1 MELLQNINASLR
13 MLCSF
18 VFSAN
23 KKIMVA
29 IMRSTK
35 TNAMEAIMKKFMGIA
50 TAAVFGLGIFT
61 TSAKA
66 ETIVTTDVL
75 NVRENPTTE
84 SQVVGKLLDGY
95 KVNVL
100 HTENGWSK
108 VKLNSGKEAFISADY
123 TKDTYYVTA
132 NVLNVRAGAN
142 TDSEILGKLKKDDVI
157 ETTNQVQNDWIQFE
171 YNGQTA
177 YVHVPYL
184 TGKAP
189 VKVQPVVKA
198 EKVTNVQDTAK
209 VREAVKAQEAAE
221 AQAKTKAQEAAK
233 AREAVKAQE
242 AAEAQ
247 ATAKAGEVAKAQE
260 TAKAQEAAE
269 AQAAAKAQEVAK
281 AREAAKAQE
290 VAKAREAAKAQ
301 EAAEAQAAAKAQEAA
316 KAREAAE
323 AQAAKAQEAAEAREA
338 AKAQE
343 AAEAREAAK
352 AQEAAKAREA
362 AKAQK
367 PATQQPVAKETET
380 SAPSSSRELRVEAT
394 AYTADPLENGYKAG
408 DQVKS
413 AMGHNLTAN
422 PNMKLIAV
430 DPSVIPLGSKVWVEG
445 YGVAI
450 AGDTGGAI
458 KGNKIDVLM
467 PDKGTSSNWGRKTV
481 TVKVLN

>member
-1 MELLQNINASLR
+1 MELLQNINDPLR
-13 MLCSF
+13 NLCNF
-18 VFSAN
+18 MFSAN

-84 SQVVGKLLDGY
+84 SKVVGKLLDGY

-142 TDSEILGKLKKDDVI
+142 TDSEILGKLKQDDVI
-157 ETTNQVQNDWIQFE
+157 ETTHQVENDWIQFE
-171 YNGQTA
+171 YNGKTA

-189 VKVQPVVKA
+189 IKVQPVVKA
-198 EKVTNVQDTAK
+198 EKTTKVQDTAK
-209 VREAVKAQEAAE
+209 VREAAETQAKAKAQEATKAREAAE
-221 AQAKTKAQEAAK
+221 AQAEAKAVEAAK
-233 AREAVKAQE
+233 AREAAKAQAE
-242 AAEAQ
+242 AKAQAAAEAQ
-247 ATAKAGEVAKAQE
+247 AAAKTEEAAKAREAAKAQ
-260 TAKAQEAAE
+260 AAAE
-269 AQAAAKAQEVAK
+269 AQAAAKAEEAAK
-281 AREAAKAQE
+281 AREAAKAQAAAE
-290 VAKAREAAKAQ
+290 AREAAKT
-301 EAAEAQAAAKAQEAA
+301 
-316 KAREAAE
+316 
-323 AQAAKAQEAAEAREA
+323 QEAAEAREA

-343 AAEAREAAK
+343 AT
-352 AQEAAKAREA
+352 KAREA

-367 PATQQPVAKETET
+367 PATQQPIAKETET
-380 SAPSSSRELRVEAT
+380 SAPSSSRELRVVAT

-413 AMGHNLTAN
+413 ALGHNLTAN

>member
-1 MELLQNINASLR
+1 MELLQNINDPLR
-13 MLCSF
+13 KLCNF
-18 VFSAN
+18 MFFAN

-66 ETIVTTDVL
+66 ETFVTTDVL

-84 SQVVGKLLDGY
+84 SKVVGKLLDGY

-142 TDSEILGKLKKDDVI
+142 TDSEILGKLKQDDVI
-157 ETTNQVQNDWIQFE
+157 ETTHQVENDWIQFE
-171 YNGQTA
+171 YNGKTA

-189 VKVQPVVKA
+189 VKVQPAVKV
-198 EKVTNVQDTAK
+198 EKTTKVQDTAK
-209 VREAVKAQEAAE
+209 TVAA
-221 AQAKTKAQEAAK
+221 TK
-233 AREAVKAQE
+233 AREV
-242 AAEAQ
+242 AETQ
-247 ATAKAGEVAKAQE
+247 AKAQAA
-260 TAKAQEAAE
+260 TKAREAAE
-269 AQAAAKAQEVAK
+269 AQAAAKAEEAAK
-281 AREAAKAQE
+281 AREAAKAGAEAKAQAAAEAQAEAKAQE
-290 VAKAREAAKAQ
+290 AAKAREAAKAQ

-316 KAREAAE
+316 KAREAA
-323 AQAAKAQEAAEAREA
+323 KAQEAAEAQA
-338 AKAQE
+338 
-343 AAEAREAAK
+343 AAK

-362 AKAQK
+362 AKAQQ
-367 PATQQPVAKETET
+367 PATQQPVVKETET
-380 SAPSSSRELRVEAT
+380 SAPSSSRELRVVAT

-413 AMGHNLTAN
+413 ALGHNLTAN

>member
-1 MELLQNINASLR
+1 M
-13 MLCSF
+13 F
-18 VFSAN
+18 FAN

-66 ETIVTTDVL
+66 ETFVTTDVL

-84 SQVVGKLLDGY
+84 SKVVGKLLDGY

-142 TDSEILGKLKKDDVI
+142 TDSEILGKLKQDDVI
-157 ETTNQVQNDWIQFE
+157 ETTHQVENDWIQFE
-171 YNGQTA
+171 YNGKTA

-189 VKVQPVVKA
+189 VKVQPAVKV
-198 EKVTNVQDTAK
+198 EKTMKVQDTAK
-209 VREAVKAQEAAE
+209 TVAE
-221 AQAKTKAQEAAK
+221 TK
-233 AREAVKAQE
+233 AREV
-242 AAEAQ
+242 AETQ
-247 ATAKAGEVAKAQE
+247 AKAQ
-260 TAKAQEAAE
+260 AAT
-269 AQAAAKAQEVAK
+269 
-281 AREAAKAQE
+281 
-290 VAKAREAAKAQ
+290 
-301 EAAEAQAAAKAQEAA
+301 

-323 AQAAKAQEAAEAREA
+323 AQA
-338 AKAQE
+338 
-343 AAEAREAAK
+343 AAK

-380 SAPSSSRELRVEAT
+380 SAPSSSRELRVVAT

-413 AMGHNLTAN
+413 ALGHNLTAN

>member
-1 MELLQNINASLR
+1 MELLQNINDPLR
-13 MLCSF
+13 KLCNF
-18 VFSAN
+18 MFFAN

-84 SQVVGKLLDGY
+84 SKVVGKLLDGY

-142 TDSEILGKLKKDDVI
+142 TDSEILGKLKQDDVI
-157 ETTNQVQNDWIQFE
+157 ETTHQVENDWIQFE
-171 YNGQTA
+171 YNGKTA

-189 VKVQPVVKA
+189 VKVQPAVKV
-198 EKVTNVQDTAK
+198 EKTTKVQDTAK
-209 VREAVKAQEAAE
+209 TVAATKAREVAETQAKAQEATKAREAAE
-221 AQAKTKAQEAAK
+221 AQAEAKAQEAAK
-233 AREAVKAQE
+233 AREA
-242 AAEAQ
+242 
-247 ATAKAGEVAKAQE
+247 AKAQ
-260 TAKAQEAAE
+260 AAAE
-269 AQAAAKAQEVAK
+269 AQAAAKAQAE
-281 AREAAKAQE
+281 
-290 VAKAREAAKAQ
+290 AKAREAAKAQ
-301 EAAEAQAAAKAQEAA
+301 EAAEAQAEAKAEEAA
-316 KAREAAE
+316 K
-323 AQAAKAQEAAEAREA
+323 AREA

-343 AAEAREAAK
+343 AAEAQAAAK

-380 SAPSSSRELRVEAT
+380 SAPSSSRELRVVAT

>member
-1 MELLQNINASLR
+1 MELLQNINDPLR

-142 TDSEILGKLKKDDVI
+142 TDSEIIGKLKQDDVI
-157 ETTNQVQNDWIQFE
+157 ETTHQVQNDWIQFE
-171 YNGQTA
+171 YNGKTA

-189 VKVQPVVKA
+189 VKVQPAVKV
-198 EKVTNVQDTAK
+198 EKTTKVQDTAK
-209 VREAVKAQEAAE
+209 AVEATKAREVAETQAKAKAQEATKAREAAE
-221 AQAKTKAQEAAK
+221 AQAEAKAQEATK
-233 AREAVKAQE
+233 AREAAKAQAE
-242 AAEAQ
+242 AKAQAAAEAQ
-247 ATAKAGEVAKAQE
+247 AEAKAGEA
-260 TAKAQEAAE
+260 
-269 AQAAAKAQEVAK
+269 AK
-281 AREAAKAQE
+281 AREAAKA
-290 VAKAREAAKAQ
+290 EA
-301 EAAEAQAAAKAQEAA
+301 AAEAQAAAKAQEAA
-316 KAREAAE
+316 KARE
-323 AQAAKAQEAAEAREA
+323 AAKAQEAAEAREA

-352 AQEAAKAREA
+352 AQEAAKARET

-380 SAPSSSRELRVEAT
+380 SAPSSSRELRVVAT
-394 AYTADPLENGYKAG
+394 AYTADPIENGYKAG

-413 AMGHNLTAN
+413 ALGHNLTAN

>member
-142 TDSEILGKLKKDDVI
+142 TDSAILGKLKKDDVI
-157 ETTNQVQNDWIQFE
+157 ETTHQVQNDWIQFE

-177 YVHVPYL
+177 YVHIPYL

-198 EKVTNVQDTAK
+198 EKVTNVQDTA
-209 VREAVKAQEAAE
+209 AV
-221 AQAKTKAQEAAK
+221 
-233 AREAVKAQE
+233 
-242 AAEAQ
+242 
-247 ATAKAGEVAKAQE
+247 KAGEVAE
-260 TAKAQEAAE
+260 TQAKAKAQEATKAREVAE
-269 AQAAAKAQEVAK
+269 TQAKAKAQEATK
-281 AREAAKAQE
+281 AREAAETQ
-290 VAKAREAAKAQ
+290 
-301 EAAEAQAAAKAQEAA
+301 AEAKAQEAA
-316 KAREAAE
+316 KAREAAKAQE
-323 AQAAKAQEAAEAREA
+323 ATEAAKAQAEAKAQEAAKAREA
-338 AKAQE
+338 AKAQAAAEAQAEAKAQEAAKAREAAKAQAEAKAQE

-380 SAPSSSRELRVEAT
+380 SAPSSSRELRVQAT

>member
-142 TDSEILGKLKKDDVI
+142 TDSAILGKLKKDDVI
-157 ETTNQVQNDWIQFE
+157 ETTHQVQNDWIQFE

-177 YVHVPYL
+177 YVHIPYL

-209 VREAVKAQEAAE
+209 VREAVKA
-221 AQAKTKAQEAAK
+221 
-233 AREAVKAQE
+233 
-242 AAEAQ
+242 
-247 ATAKAGEVAKAQE
+247 GEVAE
-260 TAKAQEAAE
+260 TQAKAKAQEAT
-269 AQAAAKAQEVAK
+269 K
-281 AREAAKAQE
+281 AREAAETQAEAKAQE
-290 VAKAREAAKAQ
+290 AAKAREAAKAQ
-301 EAAEAQAAAKAQEAA
+301 EATEAAKAQAEAKAQEAAKAREAAKAQAEAEAQAEAKAQEAAKAREAAKAQEAA
-316 KAREAAE
+316 KAREAAKAE
-323 AQAAKAQEAAEAREA
+323 EAAKAREA
-338 AKAQE
+338 AKAEE

-380 SAPSSSRELRVEAT
+380 SAPSSSRELRVQAT

-481 TVKVLN
+481 TVKILN

>member
-1 MELLQNINASLR
+1 
-13 MLCSF
+13 
-18 VFSAN
+18 
-23 KKIMVA
+23 
-29 IMRSTK
+29 
-35 TNAMEAIMKKFMGIA
+35 MKKFMGIA

-84 SQVVGKLLDGY
+84 SKVVGKLLDGY

-108 VKLNSGKEAFISADY
+108 VQLNSGKEAFISADY

-157 ETTNQVQNDWIQFE
+157 ETTHQVQNDWIQFE
-171 YNGQTA
+171 YNGKTA

-189 VKVQPVVKA
+189 VKVQPVAKV
-198 EKVTNVQDTAK
+198 EKTTTVQDTAK
-209 VREAVKAQEAAE
+209 VREAAKAQEVAKTQAKAQEATKAREAAE
-221 AQAKTKAQEAAK
+221 AQAEVKAQEAAK
-233 AREAVKAQE
+233 AREAAKAQAEAKAQADAEAQAETKAQE
-242 AAEAQ
+242 A
-247 ATAKAGEVAKAQE
+247 
-260 TAKAQEAAE
+260 
-269 AQAAAKAQEVAK
+269 
-281 AREAAKAQE
+281 
-290 VAKAREAAKAQ
+290 AKAREAAKAQ

-316 KAREAAE
+316 KAQAE
-323 AQAAKAQEAAEAREA
+323 AKAQADAEAREA

-343 AAEAREAAK
+343 AAAEARKAAK
-352 AQEAAKAREA
+352 AQEAADREA
-362 AKAQK
+362 ANKVQK
-367 PATQQPVAKETET
+367 PATQQPVAKETEKNT
-380 SAPSSSRELRVEAT
+380 QSSSREFQVVAT

-413 AMGHNLTAN
+413 ALGHNLTAN

-467 PDKGTSSNWGRKTV
+467 PDKGTSSSWGRKTV

>member
-1 MELLQNINASLR
+1 MELLQNINAPLR
-13 MLCSF
+13 KLCNF
-18 VFSAN
+18 MFFTN

-84 SQVVGKLLDGY
+84 SKVVGKLLDGY

-142 TDSEILGKLKKDDVI
+142 TDSEILGKLKQDDVI
-157 ETTNQVQNDWIQFE
+157 ETTHEVQNDWIQFE
-171 YNGQTA
+171 YNGKTA

-189 VKVQPVVKA
+189 VKVQPAVKV
-198 EKVTNVQDTAK
+198 EKAIKVQDTAK
-209 VREAVKAQEAAE
+209 VREAVKAGEVAETQAKAKAEEATKAREVAE
-221 AQAKTKAQEAAK
+221 AQAEVKAREEAKAQADAEAQAEAKAEEAAK
-233 AREAVKAQE
+233 AREE
-242 AAEAQ
+242 A
-247 ATAKAGEVAKAQE
+247 K
-260 TAKAQEAAE
+260 
-269 AQAAAKAQEVAK
+269 AQAAAEF
-281 AREAAKAQE
+281 
-290 VAKAREAAKAQ
+290 
-301 EAAEAQAAAKAQEAA
+301 QAAAKAQEAA
-316 KAREAAE
+316 KAREAAK
-323 AQAAKAQEAAEAREA
+323 AQADAEAREA

-343 AAEAREAAK
+343 AAEARETAK
-352 AQEAAKAREA
+352 AQEA

-367 PATQQPVAKETET
+367 PATQKPVAKETET
-380 SAPSSSRELRVEAT
+380 STPSSSRELRVVAT

-413 AMGHNLTAN
+413 ALGHNLTAN

-481 TVKVLN
+481 TVKILN

>member
-142 TDSEILGKLKKDDVI
+142 TDSEILGKLKQDDVI
-157 ETTNQVQNDWIQFE
+157 ETTHEVQNDWIQFE
-171 YNGQTA
+171 YNGKTA

-189 VKVQPVVKA
+189 VKVQPAVKV
-198 EKVTNVQDTAK
+198 EKAIKVQDTAK
-209 VREAVKAQEAAE
+209 VREAVKAGEVAETQAKAKAQEATKAREAAE
-221 AQAKTKAQEAAK
+221 AQAEVKAQEAAK
-233 AREAVKAQE
+233 AREAAKAQAE
-242 AAEAQ
+242 TKAQADAEAQ
-247 ATAKAGEVAKAQE
+247 AE
-260 TAKAQEAAE
+260 AKAQEA
-269 AQAAAKAQEVAK
+269 
-281 AREAAKAQE
+281 
-290 VAKAREAAKAQ
+290 AKAREAAKAQ

-316 KAREAAE
+316 KAREAAK
-323 AQAAKAQEAAEAREA
+323 AQADAEAREA

-343 AAEAREAAK
+343 AAAEARKEAK

-413 AMGHNLTAN
+413 ALGHNLTAN

>member
-290 VAKAREAAKAQ
+290 
-301 EAAEAQAAAKAQEAA
+301 AAEAQAAAKAQEAA

>member
-1 MELLQNINASLR
+1 MELLQNINDPLR
-13 MLCSF
+13 KLCNF
-18 VFSAN
+18 MFFAN

-84 SQVVGKLLDGY
+84 SKVVGKLLDGY

-142 TDSEILGKLKKDDVI
+142 TDSEILGKLKQDDVI
-157 ETTNQVQNDWIQFE
+157 ETTHQVENGWIQFE
-171 YNGQTA
+171 YNGKTA

-189 VKVQPVVKA
+189 IKVQPVVKA
-198 EKVTNVQDTAK
+198 EKTTTVQDTAK
-209 VREAVKAQEAAE
+209 AVATTKAREVAETQAKAKAEEATKAREAAE
-221 AQAKTKAQEAAK
+221 AQAEAKAQEAAK
-233 AREAVKAQE
+233 AREA
-242 AAEAQ
+242 
-247 ATAKAGEVAKAQE
+247 AKAL
-260 TAKAQEAAE
+260 
-269 AQAAAKAQEVAK
+269 
-281 AREAAKAQE
+281 
-290 VAKAREAAKAQ
+290 

-316 KAREAAE
+316 KAREAA
-323 AQAAKAQEAAEAREA
+323 KAQEAAEAREA

-343 AAEAREAAK
+343 AAE

-380 SAPSSSRELRVEAT
+380 SAPSSSRELRVVAT

-413 AMGHNLTAN
+413 ALGHNLTAN

>member
-1 MELLQNINASLR
+1 M
-13 MLCSF
+13 F
-18 VFSAN
+18 FAN

-84 SQVVGKLLDGY
+84 SKVVGKLLDGY

-142 TDSEILGKLKKDDVI
+142 TDSEILGKLKQDDVI
-157 ETTNQVQNDWIQFE
+157 ETTHQVENDWIQFE
-171 YNGQTA
+171 YNGKTA

-189 VKVQPVVKA
+189 VKVQPAVKV
-198 EKVTNVQDTAK
+198 EKTTKVQDTAK
-209 VREAVKAQEAAE
+209 TVAATKAREVAETQAKAQEA
-221 AQAKTKAQEAAK
+221 TKA
-233 AREAVKAQE
+233 R
-242 AAEAQ
+242 
-247 ATAKAGEVAKAQE
+247 
-260 TAKAQEAAE
+260 EAAE
-269 AQAAAKAQEVAK
+269 AQAAAKAE
-281 AREAAKAQE
+281 EA
-290 VAKAREAAKAQ
+290 AKAREAAKAQ
-301 EAAEAQAAAKAQEAA
+301 EAAEAQAAAKAQ
-316 KAREAAE
+316 
-323 AQAAKAQEAAEAREA
+323 
-338 AKAQE
+338 
-343 AAEAREAAK
+343 
-352 AQEAAKAREA
+352 EA

-380 SAPSSSRELRVEAT
+380 SAPSSSRELRVVAT

>member
-1 MELLQNINASLR
+1 MELLQNINAPLR
-13 MLCSF
+13 KLCNF
-18 VFSAN
+18 MFFAN

-84 SQVVGKLLDGY
+84 SKVVGKLLDGY

-108 VKLNSGKEAFISADY
+108 VQLNSGKEAFISADY

-157 ETTNQVQNDWIQFE
+157 ETTHQVQNDWIQFE
-171 YNGQTA
+171 YNGKTA

-189 VKVQPVVKA
+189 VKVQPVVKV
-198 EKVTNVQDTAK
+198 EKTTNVQDTAK
-209 VREAVKAQEAAE
+209 VREAVKAQEVAE
-221 AQAKTKAQEAAK
+221 TQAK
-233 AREAVKAQE
+233 
-242 AAEAQ
+242 
-247 ATAKAGEVAKAQE
+247 
-260 TAKAQEAAE
+260 
-269 AQAAAKAQEVAK
+269 
-281 AREAAKAQE
+281 
-290 VAKAREAAKAQ
+290 
-301 EAAEAQAAAKAQEAA
+301 AKAQEAA
-316 KAREAAE
+316 KAQAE
-323 AQAAKAQEAAEAREA
+323 AKAQADAEAREA

-343 AAEAREAAK
+343 AAAEARKAAK
-352 AQEAAKAREA
+352 AQEAADREA
-362 AKAQK
+362 ANKVQK
-367 PATQQPVAKETET
+367 PATQQPVAKETEKNT
-380 SAPSSSRELRVEAT
+380 QSSSREFQVVAT

-413 AMGHNLTAN
+413 ALGHNLTAN

-467 PDKGTSSNWGRKTV
+467 PDKGTSSSWGRKTV

>member
-1 MELLQNINASLR
+1 MELLQNINAPLR
-13 MLCSF
+13 KLCNYMF
-18 VFSAN
+18 FAN

-84 SQVVGKLLDGY
+84 SKVVGKLLDGY

-100 HTENGWSK
+100 HTEKGWSK
-108 VKLNSGKEAFISADY
+108 VQLNSGKEAFISADY

-157 ETTNQVQNDWIQFE
+157 ETTHQVQNDWIQFE
-171 YNGQTA
+171 YNGKTA

-189 VKVQPVVKA
+189 VKVQPVVKV
-198 EKVTNVQDTAK
+198 EKTTNVQDTAK
-209 VREAVKAQEAAE
+209 VREAVKAQEVAETQAKAKAQEATKAREAAE
-221 AQAKTKAQEAAK
+221 AQAEVKAQEAAKAREAAKAQAEAKAQADAEAQAETKAQEAAK
-233 AREAVKAQE
+233 AREA
-242 AAEAQ
+242 
-247 ATAKAGEVAKAQE
+247 AKAQ
-260 TAKAQEAAE
+260 A
-269 AQAAAKAQEVAK
+269 
-281 AREAAKAQE
+281 
-290 VAKAREAAKAQ
+290 
-301 EAAEAQAAAKAQEAA
+301 AAEAQAAAKAQEAA
-316 KAREAAE
+316 KAQAE
-323 AQAAKAQEAAEAREA
+323 AKAQADAEAREA

-343 AAEAREAAK
+343 AAAEARKAAK
-352 AQEAAKAREA
+352 AQEAADREA
-362 AKAQK
+362 ANKVQK
-367 PATQQPVAKETET
+367 PATQQPVAKETEKNT
-380 SAPSSSRELRVEAT
+380 QSSSREFQVVAT

-413 AMGHNLTAN
+413 ALGHNLTAN

-467 PDKGTSSNWGRKTV
+467 PDKGTSSSWGRKTV

>member
-1 MELLQNINASLR
+1 
-13 MLCSF
+13 
-18 VFSAN
+18 
-23 KKIMVA
+23 
-29 IMRSTK
+29 
-35 TNAMEAIMKKFMGIA
+35 MKKFMGIA

-84 SQVVGKLLDGY
+84 SKVVGKLLDGY

-142 TDSEILGKLKKDDVI
+142 TDSEILGKLKQDDVI
-157 ETTNQVQNDWIQFE
+157 ETTHQVENGWIQFE
-171 YNGQTA
+171 YNGKTA

-189 VKVQPVVKA
+189 VKVQPVIKA
-198 EKVTNVQDTAK
+198 EKTTTVQDTAK
-209 VREAVKAQEAAE
+209 AVATTKAREVAETQAKAKAEEATKAREAAE
-221 AQAKTKAQEAAK
+221 AQAAAKAREAAKAQETAKAQAEAKAQAAAEAQAEAKAQEAAK
-233 AREAVKAQE
+233 AREA
-242 AAEAQ
+242 
-247 ATAKAGEVAKAQE
+247 AKAQ
-260 TAKAQEAAE
+260 A
-269 AQAAAKAQEVAK
+269 
-281 AREAAKAQE
+281 
-290 VAKAREAAKAQ
+290 
-301 EAAEAQAAAKAQEAA
+301 AAEAQAAAKAQEAA
-316 KAREAAE
+316 KAREAAK
-323 AQAAKAQEAAEAREA
+323 AQAAAEAREA
-338 AKAQE
+338 TK
-343 AAEAREAAK
+343 AREAAE

-380 SAPSSSRELRVEAT
+380 SAPSSSRELRVVAT

-413 AMGHNLTAN
+413 ALGHNLTAN

>member
-1 MELLQNINASLR
+1 MELLQNINDPLR

-142 TDSEILGKLKKDDVI
+142 TDSEILGKLKQDDVI
-157 ETTNQVQNDWIQFE
+157 ETTHQVQNDWIQFE
-171 YNGQTA
+171 YNGKTA

-189 VKVQPVVKA
+189 VKVQPAVKV
-198 EKVTNVQDTAK
+198 EKTTKVQDTAK
-209 VREAVKAQEAAE
+209 AVEATKAREVAETQAKAKAQEA
-221 AQAKTKAQEAAK
+221 TKA
-233 AREAVKAQE
+233 R
-242 AAEAQ
+242 
-247 ATAKAGEVAKAQE
+247 
-260 TAKAQEAAE
+260 EAAE
-269 AQAAAKAQEVAK
+269 AQAAAKDQEAAK
-281 AREAAKAQE
+281 AREAAKAVAEAKAQAAAEAQAEAKAQE
-290 VAKAREAAKAQ
+290 AAKAREAAKAQ

-316 KAREAAE
+316 KAREAA
-323 AQAAKAQEAAEAREA
+323 KAQEAAEAQA
-338 AKAQE
+338 
-343 AAEAREAAK
+343 AAK

-380 SAPSSSRELRVEAT
+380 SAPSSSRELQVVAT

>member
-1 MELLQNINASLR
+1 M
-13 MLCSF
+13 
-18 VFSAN
+18 FSAN

-84 SQVVGKLLDGY
+84 SKVVGKLLDGY

-142 TDSEILGKLKKDDVI
+142 TDSEILGKLKQDDVI
-157 ETTNQVQNDWIQFE
+157 ETTHQVENDWIQFE
-171 YNGQTA
+171 YNGKTA

-189 VKVQPVVKA
+189 IKVQPVVKA
-198 EKVTNVQDTAK
+198 EKTTKVQDTAK
-209 VREAVKAQEAAE
+209 VREAAETQAKAKAQEATKAREAAE
-221 AQAKTKAQEAAK
+221 AQAEAKAVEAAK
-233 AREAVKAQE
+233 AREAAKAQAE
-242 AAEAQ
+242 AKAQAAAEAQ
-247 ATAKAGEVAKAQE
+247 AAAKTEEAAKAREAAKAQ
-260 TAKAQEAAE
+260 AAAE
-269 AQAAAKAQEVAK
+269 AQAAAKAEDAAK
-281 AREAAKAQE
+281 AREAAKAQ
-290 VAKAREAAKAQ
+290 A
-301 EAAEAQAAAKAQEAA
+301 
-316 KAREAAE
+316 
-323 AQAAKAQEAAEAREA
+323 AAEAREA

-343 AAEAREAAK
+343 AAE
-352 AQEAAKAREA
+352 
-362 AKAQK
+362 AQK

-380 SAPSSSRELRVEAT
+380 SAPSSSRELRVVAT

-413 AMGHNLTAN
+413 ALGHNLTAN

>member
-1 MELLQNINASLR
+1 MELLQNINDPLR

-142 TDSEILGKLKKDDVI
+142 TDSEILGKLKQDDVI
-157 ETTNQVQNDWIQFE
+157 ETTHQVQNDWIQFE
-171 YNGQTA
+171 YNGKTA

-189 VKVQPVVKA
+189 VKVQPAVKV
-198 EKVTNVQDTAK
+198 EKTTKVQDTAK
-209 VREAVKAQEAAE
+209 AVEATKAREVAETQAKAKAQEA
-221 AQAKTKAQEAAK
+221 TKA
-233 AREAVKAQE
+233 R
-242 AAEAQ
+242 
-247 ATAKAGEVAKAQE
+247 
-260 TAKAQEAAE
+260 EAAE
-269 AQAAAKAQEVAK
+269 AQAAAKDQEAAK
-281 AREAAKAQE
+281 AREAAKAVASAKAQAAAEAQAEAKAQE
-290 VAKAREAAKAQ
+290 AAKAREAAKAQ

-316 KAREAAE
+316 KAREAA
-323 AQAAKAQEAAEAREA
+323 KAQEAAEAQA
-338 AKAQE
+338 
-343 AAEAREAAK
+343 AAK

-380 SAPSSSRELRVEAT
+380 SAPSSSRELQVVAT

>member
-1 MELLQNINASLR
+1 
-13 MLCSF
+13 
-18 VFSAN
+18 
-23 KKIMVA
+23 
-29 IMRSTK
+29 
-35 TNAMEAIMKKFMGIA
+35 MKKFMGIA

-84 SQVVGKLLDGY
+84 SKVVGKLLDGY

-108 VKLNSGKEAFISADY
+108 VQLNSGKEAFISADY

-157 ETTNQVQNDWIQFE
+157 ETTHQVQNDWIQFE
-171 YNGQTA
+171 YNGKTA

-189 VKVQPVVKA
+189 VKVQPVVKV
-198 EKVTNVQDTAK
+198 EKTTNVQDTAK
-209 VREAVKAQEAAE
+209 VREAVKAQEVAE
-221 AQAKTKAQEAAK
+221 TQAK
-233 AREAVKAQE
+233 
-242 AAEAQ
+242 
-247 ATAKAGEVAKAQE
+247 
-260 TAKAQEAAE
+260 AKAQEAT
-269 AQAAAKAQEVAK
+269 
-281 AREAAKAQE
+281 
-290 VAKAREAAKAQ
+290 
-301 EAAEAQAAAKAQEAA
+301 

-323 AQAAKAQEAAEAREA
+323 AQAEV
-338 AKAQE
+338 
-343 AAEAREAAK
+343 K

-362 AKAQK
+362 AKAQAEAKAQADAEAQAETKAQEAAKAQAEAKAQADAEAREAAKAQEAAAEARKAAKAQEAADREAANKVQK
-367 PATQQPVAKETET
+367 PATQQPVAKETEKNT
-380 SAPSSSRELRVEAT
+380 QSSSREFQVVAT

-413 AMGHNLTAN
+413 ALGHNLTAN

-467 PDKGTSSNWGRKTV
+467 PDKGTSSSWGRKTV

>member
-1 MELLQNINASLR
+1 
-13 MLCSF
+13 
-18 VFSAN
+18 
-23 KKIMVA
+23 
-29 IMRSTK
+29 
-35 TNAMEAIMKKFMGIA
+35 MKKFMGIA

-84 SQVVGKLLDGY
+84 SKVVGKLLDGY

-142 TDSEILGKLKKDDVI
+142 TDSEILGKLKQDDVI
-157 ETTNQVQNDWIQFE
+157 ETTHQVENDWIQFE
-171 YNGQTA
+171 YNGKTA

-189 VKVQPVVKA
+189 VKVQPAVKVEKATKVQNTAKAVEATKAREVAETQAKA
-198 EKVTNVQDTAK
+198 E
-209 VREAVKAQEAAE
+209 EATKAREAAE
-221 AQAKTKAQEAAK
+221 AQAEAKAQEAAK
-233 AREAVKAQE
+233 AREAAKAQAEAKAQAAAEAQAEVKAQE
-242 AAEAQ
+242 A
-247 ATAKAGEVAKAQE
+247 
-260 TAKAQEAAE
+260 
-269 AQAAAKAQEVAK
+269 
-281 AREAAKAQE
+281 
-290 VAKAREAAKAQ
+290 AKAREAAKAQ

-316 KAREAAE
+316 KAREAA
-323 AQAAKAQEAAEAREA
+323 KAQEAAEAREA

-343 AAEAREAAK
+343 AT
-352 AQEAAKAREA
+352 KAREA
-362 AKAQK
+362 AKSQK

-380 SAPSSSRELRVEAT
+380 SAPSSSRELRVVAT

>member
-1 MELLQNINASLR
+1 M
-13 MLCSF
+13 F
-18 VFSAN
+18 FAN

-66 ETIVTTDVL
+66 ETFVTTDVL

-84 SQVVGKLLDGY
+84 SKVVGKLLDGY

-142 TDSEILGKLKKDDVI
+142 TDSEILGKLKQDDVI
-157 ETTNQVQNDWIQFE
+157 ETTHQVENGWIQFE
-171 YNGQTA
+171 YNGKTA

-198 EKVTNVQDTAK
+198 EKTTTVQDTAK
-209 VREAVKAQEAAE
+209 AVATTKAREVAETQAKAKAEEATKAREAAEAQAAAKAREAAKAQETAKAQAEAKAQEAAE
-221 AQAKTKAQEAAK
+221 AQAEAKAQEAAK
-233 AREAVKAQE
+233 AREA
-242 AAEAQ
+242 
-247 ATAKAGEVAKAQE
+247 AKAQ
-260 TAKAQEAAE
+260 A
-269 AQAAAKAQEVAK
+269 V
-281 AREAAKAQE
+281 
-290 VAKAREAAKAQ
+290 
-301 EAAEAQAAAKAQEAA
+301 AEAQAAAKAQEAA
-316 KAREAAE
+316 KAREAAQAVAE
-323 AQAAKAQEAAEAREA
+323 AQAE
-338 AKAQE
+338 
-343 AAEAREAAK
+343 AK

-380 SAPSSSRELRVEAT
+380 SAPSSSRELRVVAT

-413 AMGHNLTAN
+413 ALGHNLTAN

>member
-1 MELLQNINASLR
+1 MELLQNINAPLR
-13 MLCSF
+13 KLCNF
-18 VFSAN
+18 MFFAN

-84 SQVVGKLLDGY
+84 SKVVGKLLDGY

-108 VKLNSGKEAFISADY
+108 VQLNSGKEAFISADY

-157 ETTNQVQNDWIQFE
+157 ETTHQVQNDWIQFE
-171 YNGQTA
+171 YNGKTA

-189 VKVQPVVKA
+189 VKVQPVVKV
-198 EKVTNVQDTAK
+198 EKTTTVQDTAK
-209 VREAVKAQEAAE
+209 ASETVKVQEVIKTKEAPKTSEANQATENARKVAEQKAEQEQENAKLAQQKAAE
-221 AQAKTKAQEAAK
+221 QKAEQEQDNARKLAQQK
-233 AREAVKAQE
+233 
-242 AAEAQ
+242 AAEQKAEQEQENARKLAQ
-247 ATAKAGEVAKAQE
+247 QK
-260 TAKAQEAAE
+260 AAE
-269 AQAAAKAQEVAK
+269 QKAKQEQENAKLAQQKVA
-281 AREAAKAQE
+281 E
-290 VAKAREAAKAQ
+290 
-301 EAAEAQAAAKAQEAA
+301 
-316 KAREAAE
+316 
-323 AQAAKAQEAAEAREA
+323 
-338 AKAQE
+338 
-343 AAEAREAAK
+343 
-352 AQEAAKAREA
+352 
-362 AKAQK
+362 QK
-367 PATQQPVAKETET
+367 EKQPVAKETEKNT
-380 SAPSSSRELRVEAT
+380 QSSSREFQVVAT

-413 AMGHNLTAN
+413 ALGHNLTAN

-467 PDKGTSSNWGRKTV
+467 PDKGTSSSWGRKTV

>member
-171 YNGQTA
+171 YNGKTA

-198 EKVTNVQDTAK
+198 EKVTNVQDTTK
-209 VREAVKAQEAAE
+209 VREAVKAGEAAE
-221 AQAKTKAQEAAK
+221 AQAKAKAGEATKAREAAEAQAEVKAQEAAK
-233 AREAVKAQE
+233 AREAAKAQAE
-242 AAEAQ
+242 TKAQADAEAQ
-247 ATAKAGEVAKAQE
+247 AE
-260 TAKAQEAAE
+260 
-269 AQAAAKAQEVAK
+269 
-281 AREAAKAQE
+281 
-290 VAKAREAAKAQ
+290 
-301 EAAEAQAAAKAQEAA
+301 AKAQEAA
-316 KAREAAE
+316 KAREAAKAQAEAE
-323 AQAAKAQEAAEAREA
+323 AQAEAKAQEAAEAREA
-338 AKAQE
+338 AKAQA

-352 AQEAAKAREA
+352 AQEATKAQEAAKAREA
-362 AKAQK
+362 AKPQK

>member
-142 TDSEILGKLKKDDVI
+142 TDSAILGKLKKDDVI
-157 ETTNQVQNDWIQFE
+157 ETTHQVQNDWIQFE

-177 YVHVPYL
+177 YVHIPYL

-209 VREAVKAQEAAE
+209 VREAVKAGEVAETQAKAKAQEATKAREAAE
-221 AQAKTKAQEAAK
+221 AQAEVKAQEAAK
-233 AREAVKAQE
+233 AREAAKAQAEVKAQ
-242 AAEAQ
+242 ADAEAQ
-247 ATAKAGEVAKAQE
+247 AE
-260 TAKAQEAAE
+260 AKAQEA
-269 AQAAAKAQEVAK
+269 
-281 AREAAKAQE
+281 
-290 VAKAREAAKAQ
+290 AKAREAAKAQ
-301 EAAEAQAAAKAQEAA
+301 EAAEAQAAAKAREAA
-316 KAREAAE
+316 KAQAE
-323 AQAAKAQEAAEAREA
+323 VKAQADAEAREA

-343 AAEAREAAK
+343 AAAEARKAAK
-352 AQEAAKAREA
+352 AQEAADREA
-362 AKAQK
+362 ANKAQK
-367 PATQQPVAKETET
+367 PATQQPVAKETEKNT
-380 SAPSSSRELRVEAT
+380 QSSSREFQVVAT

>member
-142 TDSEILGKLKKDDVI
+142 TDSAILGKLKKDDVI
-157 ETTNQVQNDWIQFE
+157 ETTHQVQNDWIQFE

-177 YVHVPYL
+177 YVHIPYL

-209 VREAVKAQEAAE
+209 VREAVKA
-221 AQAKTKAQEAAK
+221 
-233 AREAVKAQE
+233 
-242 AAEAQ
+242 
-247 ATAKAGEVAKAQE
+247 GEVAE
-260 TAKAQEAAE
+260 TQAKAKAQEAT
-269 AQAAAKAQEVAK
+269 K
-281 AREAAKAQE
+281 AREAAETQ
-290 VAKAREAAKAQ
+290 
-301 EAAEAQAAAKAQEAA
+301 AEAKAQEAA
-316 KAREAAE
+316 KAREAAKAQE
-323 AQAAKAQEAAEAREA
+323 ATEAAKAQAEAKAQEAAKAREA
-338 AKAQE
+338 AKAQAEAEAQAEAKAQEAAKAREAAKAQEAVKAREAAKAEE

-380 SAPSSSRELRVEAT
+380 SAPSSSRELRVQAT

-481 TVKVLN
+481 TVKILN

>member
-1 MELLQNINASLR
+1 MELLQNINAPLR
-13 MLCSF
+13 KLCNF
-18 VFSAN
+18 MFFAN

-66 ETIVTTDVL
+66 ETIVTTDIL

-84 SQVVGKLLDGY
+84 SKVVGKLLDGY

-132 NVLNVRAGAN
+132 NMLNVRAGAN
-142 TDSEILGKLKKDDVI
+142 TDSEIIGKLKQDDVI
-157 ETTNQVQNDWIQFE
+157 ETTHQVQNDWIQFE
-171 YNGQTA
+171 YNGKTA

-189 VKVQPVVKA
+189 VKVQPAIKV
-198 EKVTNVQDTAK
+198 EKTTKVQDTAK
-209 VREAVKAQEAAE
+209 VREAVKAGEVAE
-221 AQAKTKAQEAAK
+221 TQAKTQ
-233 AREAVKAQE
+233 
-242 AAEAQ
+242 
-247 ATAKAGEVAKAQE
+247 AKAQAE
-260 TAKAQEAAE
+260 EAT
-269 AQAAAKAQEVAK
+269 
-281 AREAAKAQE
+281 
-290 VAKAREAAKAQ
+290 
-301 EAAEAQAAAKAQEAA
+301 

-323 AQAAKAQEAAEAREA
+323 AQAAVKAEEA
-338 AKAQE
+338 AKAQ
-343 AAEAREAAK
+343 AEAQAAAK

-380 SAPSSSRELRVEAT
+380 STPSSSRELRVVAT
-394 AYTADPLENGYKAG
+394 AYTADPLENGYKAD

-413 AMGHNLTAN
+413 ALGHNLTAN

-467 PDKGTSSNWGRKTV
+467 PDKGISSNWGRKTV
-481 TVKVLN
+481 TVKILN

>member
-1 MELLQNINASLR
+1 M
-13 MLCSF
+13 
-18 VFSAN
+18 FSAN

-142 TDSEILGKLKKDDVI
+142 TDSEILGKLKQDDVI
-157 ETTNQVQNDWIQFE
+157 ETTHQVENDWIQFE
-171 YNGQTA
+171 YNGKTA

-189 VKVQPVVKA
+189 VKVQPAVKV
-198 EKVTNVQDTAK
+198 EKATKVQNTAK
-209 VREAVKAQEAAE
+209 AVEA
-221 AQAKTKAQEAAK
+221 TK
-233 AREAVKAQE
+233 AREVAETQAKAKAEEATKARE

-247 ATAKAGEVAKAQE
+247 ATAKAEEAAKAREAAKAQAE
-260 TAKAQEAAE
+260 AKAQAAAE
-269 AQAAAKAQEVAK
+269 AQAAAKAEEAAK
-281 AREAAKAQE
+281 AREAAKAQAE
-290 VAKAREAAKAQ
+290 AKAQAAAEAQAAAKAEEAAKAREAAKAQ
-301 EAAEAQAAAKAQEAA
+301 AAAEAQAAAKAQEAA
-316 KAREAAE
+316 KAREAA
-323 AQAAKAQEAAEAREA
+323 KAQEAAE
-338 AKAQE
+338 
-343 AAEAREAAK
+343 

-380 SAPSSSRELRVEAT
+380 SAPSSSRELRVVAT

>member
-1 MELLQNINASLR
+1 M
-13 MLCSF
+13 
-18 VFSAN
+18 FSAN

-142 TDSEILGKLKKDDVI
+142 TDSEILGKLKQDDVI
-157 ETTNQVQNDWIQFE
+157 ETTHQVENDWIQFE
-171 YNGQTA
+171 YNGKTA

-189 VKVQPVVKA
+189 VKVQPAVKV
-198 EKVTNVQDTAK
+198 EKATKVQNTAK
-209 VREAVKAQEAAE
+209 AVEA
-221 AQAKTKAQEAAK
+221 TK
-233 AREAVKAQE
+233 AREVAETQAKAKAEEATKARE

-247 ATAKAGEVAKAQE
+247 ATAKAEEAAKAREAAKAQAE
-260 TAKAQEAAE
+260 AKAQAAAE
-269 AQAAAKAQEVAK
+269 AQAAAKAEEAAK
-281 AREAAKAQE
+281 AREAAKAQ
-290 VAKAREAAKAQ
+290 A
-301 EAAEAQAAAKAQEAA
+301 AAEAQAAAKAQEAA
-316 KAREAAE
+316 KAREAA
-323 AQAAKAQEAAEAREA
+323 KAQEAAE
-338 AKAQE
+338 
-343 AAEAREAAK
+343 

-380 SAPSSSRELRVEAT
+380 SAPSSSRELRVVAT

>member
-1 MELLQNINASLR
+1 M
-13 MLCSF
+13 F
-18 VFSAN
+18 FAN

-84 SQVVGKLLDGY
+84 SKVVGKLLDGY

-142 TDSEILGKLKKDDVI
+142 TDSEILGKLKQDDVI
-157 ETTNQVQNDWIQFE
+157 ETTHQVENDWIQFE
-171 YNGQTA
+171 YNGKTA

-189 VKVQPVVKA
+189 VKVQPAVKV
-198 EKVTNVQDTAK
+198 EKATKVQDTAK
-209 VREAVKAQEAAE
+209 AVEATKTREVAE
-221 AQAKTKAQEAAK
+221 TQAKAKAEEATKA
-233 AREAVKAQE
+233 RE

-247 ATAKAGEVAKAQE
+247 ATIKAE
-260 TAKAQEAAE
+260 EA
-269 AQAAAKAQEVAK
+269 AK
-281 AREAAKAQE
+281 AREAAKAQAE
-290 VAKAREAAKAQ
+290 AKAQAAAEAEAEAKAQEAAKAREAAKAQ

-316 KAREAAE
+316 K
-323 AQAAKAQEAAEAREA
+323 AREA

-362 AKAQK
+362 AKAQQPATQQ

-380 SAPSSSRELRVEAT
+380 SAPSSSRELRVVAT

>member
-1 MELLQNINASLR
+1 

-142 TDSEILGKLKKDDVI
+142 TDSEILGKLKQDDVI
-157 ETTNQVQNDWIQFE
+157 ETTHQVQNDWIQFE
-171 YNGQTA
+171 YNGKTA

-189 VKVQPVVKA
+189 VKVQPAVKV
-198 EKVTNVQDTAK
+198 EKTIKVQDTAK
-209 VREAVKAQEAAE
+209 AAE
-221 AQAKTKAQEAAK
+221 ATK
-233 AREAVKAQE
+233 AREV
-242 AAEAQ
+242 AETQ
-247 ATAKAGEVAKAQE
+247 AKAKVVEATKAR
-260 TAKAQEAAE
+260 EAAE
-269 AQAAAKAQEVAK
+269 AQAAAKAQEAAK
-281 AREAAKAQE
+281 AREAAKAQAE
-290 VAKAREAAKAQ
+290 AKAQAAAEAQAEAKAQEAAKAREAAKAQ

-316 KAREAAE
+316 K
-323 AQAAKAQEAAEAREA
+323 AREA

-380 SAPSSSRELRVEAT
+380 SAPSSSRELQVVAT

-458 KGNKIDVLM
+458 KGHKIDVLM

>member
-1 MELLQNINASLR
+1 MELLQNINEPLR
-13 MLCSF
+13 KLCNSMF
-18 VFSAN
+18 FAN

-84 SQVVGKLLDGY
+84 SKVVGKLLDGY

-142 TDSEILGKLKKDDVI
+142 TDSEILGKLKQDDVI
-157 ETTNQVQNDWIQFE
+157 ETTHQVENGWIQFE
-171 YNGQTA
+171 YNGKTA

-198 EKVTNVQDTAK
+198 EKTTTVQDTAK
-209 VREAVKAQEAAE
+209 AVA
-221 AQAKTKAQEAAK
+221 TTK
-233 AREAVKAQE
+233 AREV
-242 AAEAQ
+242 AETQ
-247 ATAKAGEVAKAQE
+247 AKAKAE
-260 TAKAQEAAE
+260 EAT
-269 AQAAAKAQEVAK
+269 K
-281 AREAAKAQE
+281 AR
-290 VAKAREAAKAQ
+290 

-316 KAREAAE
+316 KAREAAK
-323 AQAAKAQEAAEAREA
+323 AQAEAKAQEAAEAQAE

-343 AAEAREAAK
+343 AAKAQAEAEAQAAVK
-352 AQEAAKAREA
+352 AQEAAKAREASKAQAEAEAQAAVKAQEAAKAREAAKAQAEAEAA

-380 SAPSSSRELRVEAT
+380 SVPSSSRELRVVAT

-413 AMGHNLTAN
+413 ALGHNLTAN

-467 PDKGTSSNWGRKTV
+467 PDKGSSSSWGRKTV

>member
-1 MELLQNINASLR
+1 MELLQNINAPLR
-13 MLCSF
+13 KLCNF
-18 VFSAN
+18 MFFAN

-84 SQVVGKLLDGY
+84 SKVVGKLLDGY

-142 TDSEILGKLKKDDVI
+142 TDSEILGKLKQDDVI
-157 ETTNQVQNDWIQFE
+157 ETTHQVENDWIQFE
-171 YNGQTA
+171 YNGKTA

-189 VKVQPVVKA
+189 VKVQPAVKVEKATKVQNTAKAVEATKAREVAETQAKAKA
-198 EKVTNVQDTAK
+198 EEATKA
-209 VREAVKAQEAAE
+209 REVAE
-221 AQAKTKAQEAAK
+221 AQAEAKAQEAAK
-233 AREAVKAQE
+233 AREVAKAQAE
-242 AAEAQ
+242 AKAQAAAEAQ
-247 ATAKAGEVAKAQE
+247 AE
-260 TAKAQEAAE
+260 AKAQEA
-269 AQAAAKAQEVAK
+269 
-281 AREAAKAQE
+281 
-290 VAKAREAAKAQ
+290 AKAREAAKAQ

-316 KAREAAE
+316 K
-323 AQAAKAQEAAEAREA
+323 AREA

-380 SAPSSSRELRVEAT
+380 SAPSSSRELRVVAT

-413 AMGHNLTAN
+413 ALGHNLTAN